1 MIPPPLRD
9 AIHALSRLPGIG
21 PKSAERLALA
31 LLKRPKEDVH
41 DLLRPLSALHDS
53 LQSCEIC
60 GLICER
66 DICSICTDSS
76 REESVIAVVETSLD
90 AFSLERSG
98 FHGRYHVLNGT
109 LSPLE
114 GRGPRDLTIDLL
126 EKRLDGTVTEL
137 ILALNPSLEGEA
149 TSAYLVRLFQGKHVT
164 CSRLARGLPM
174 GSALEYIDD
183 VTLHQALS
191 ERRLIEQR
199 P

>member
-9 AIHALSRLPGIG
+9 AIQALSRLPGIG

-41 DLLRPLSALHDS
+41 ALLKPLAGLHDA
-53 LQSCEIC
+53 LRSCTIC
-60 GLICER
+60 ALICEGEV
-66 DICSICTDSS
+66 CSICSDAS
-76 REESVIAVVETSLD
+76 RDQSIIAVVENSLD

-98 FHGRYHVLNGT
+98 FRGRYHVLNGT

-126 EKRLDGTVTEL
+126 AMRLNGSVTEL
-137 ILALNPSLEGEA
+137 IFALNPSLEGEA
-149 TSAYLVRLFQGKHVT
+149 TSAYLVRLLHGKNIS
-164 CSRLARGLPM
+164 CSKLARGLPM

-183 VTLHQALS
+183 VTLHQAIS

-199 P
+199 S